1 MPASAPGI
9 IQGGAVMGIDMYL
22 EEVDSQTTSMETFC
36 QLTIAGME
44 DVIRAIDT
52 FNLEPSLQG
61 KAYASAK
68 RYFMETYRVL
78 AEGMILLCQDL
89 QEPNKQLT
97 TNFQAEV
104 ADTDI
109 IEEELVQ
116 QIEEMER
123 LQAGLNDM
131 LDQFPLLKPMDAVY
145 TMCKKKL
152 VTKLES
158 LRLFHQTSATYFDP
172 VIQQAKNLQVGLTE
186 VLQHTGFN
194 ASSGTFST
202 MGMNMTWVAS
212 IEKAWTADQKKKQD
226 AAEEALIKEY
236 EGSMPLSY
244 KYMPKG
250 TYAGFVI
257 KDGKLDTEATL
268 KRVDEQ
274 VELNK
279 ETNAQWLNIFDIV
292 TPVIDLVRFLT
303 GMEPTTGE
311 KIPNNERFLAAG
323 FIIIPFVKV
332 AKLEKFAKLVRNNKA
347 FKFTYEGY
355 DEIFHLSK
363 TEHVGNL
370 KGKSVK
376 LDGVMEKTII
386 YTKRS
391 GSERKILRNKFDS
404 SIRKNYLK
412 KLTSNSEYLKE
423 LKTAGLNE
431 NDIAKMKKGQVP
443 KGYEVHHKLPL
454 DDSGTNDFE
463 NLIIMKKNPYH
474 SVITNTQ
481 NEFSKNMKPGES
493 VKVKF
498 PIPKGII
505 YPPSK

>member
-9 IQGGAVMGIDMYL
+9 IQGGAIMGIDMYL
-22 EEVDSQTTSMETFC
+22 EEVDSQTTSVETFC

-131 LDQFPLLKPMDAVY
+131 LDQFPLLKPMDAIY

-212 IEKAWTADQKKKQD
+212 IEKAWTADQKKKQE

-236 EGSMPLSY
+236 EENMPLPY
-244 KYMPKG
+244 IPKG
-250 TYAGFVI
+250 SYAGFVV

-279 ETNAQWLNIFDIV
+279 ETNAKWLAIFDFV
-292 TPVIDLVRFLT
+292 TPVIDAVRAVF
-303 GMEPTTGE
+303 GVEPTTG
-311 KIPNNERFLAAG
+311 KKVSTGERLLAAG

-332 AKLEKFAKLVRNNKA
+332 TKIEKFAKLARDNKA

-391 GSERKILRNKFDS
+391 SSEAKVLRKEFNSATK
-404 SIRKNYLK
+404 KNYLL
-412 KLTSNSEYLKE
+412 KLANDDEYVKQLKSSG
-423 LKTAGLNE
+423 LK
-431 NDIAKMKKGQVP
+431 DIDIQRMRRGFNP
-443 KGYEVHHKLPL
+443 DGYDVHHKLPL
-454 DDSGTNDFE
+454 DDSGTNQFD
-463 NLIIMKKNPYH
+463 NLILVKKEPYH
-474 SVITNTQ
+474 KILTNSQ
-481 NEFSKNMKPGES
+481 MEFSRKMKAGES

-498 PIPKGII
+498 PIPDGII
-505 YPPSK
+505 YPK

>member
-1 MPASAPGI
+1 MPAPASGI
-9 IQGGAVMGIDMYL
+9 IQGGAIMGIDMYL
-22 EEVDSQTTSMETFC
+22 GEVESQTTSVETFC
-36 QLTIAGME
+36 QLTIDGLE
-44 DVIRAIDT
+44 DVIRAIDM

-61 KAYASAK
+61 KTYASAK

-104 ADTDI
+104 ANTDV

-123 LQAGLNDM
+123 LQAGLKDM
-131 LDQFPLLKPMDAVY
+131 LDQLPLLKPMDAIY
-145 TMCKKKL
+145 TMCKQKL
-152 VTKLES
+152 VTKLEN

-202 MGMNMTWVAS
+202 MGMNMSWVAS
-212 IEKAWTADQKKKQD
+212 IEKAWTADQKKKQE

-236 EGSMPLSY
+236 EENMPLPY
-244 KYMPKG
+244 IPKG
-250 TYAGFVI
+250 SYAGFVV

-279 ETNAQWLNIFDIV
+279 ETNAKWLAIFDFV
-292 TPVIDLVRFLT
+292 TPVIDAVRAVF
-303 GMEPTTGE
+303 GVEPTTG
-311 KIPNNERFLAAG
+311 KKVSTGERLLAAG

-332 AKLEKFAKLVRNNKA
+332 AKIEKFAKLARDNKA

-363 TEHVGNL
+363 TEHVGKL
-370 KGKSVK
+370 KGEAIK

-391 GSERKILRNKFDS
+391 SSEAKVLRKEFNS
-404 SIRKNYLK
+404 SVRKNFLKNLVNDPTSKDILK
-412 KLTSNSEYLKE
+412 K
-423 LKTAGLNE
+423 AGLT
-431 NDIAKMKKGQVP
+431 DKDFLRMKDGNPPLDFQ
-443 KGYEVHHKLPL
+443 VHHKLPL
-454 DDSGTNDFE
+454 DDSGTNDYG
-463 NLIIMKKNPYH
+463 NLMLIKNNPYH
-474 SVITNTQ
+474 KVITNSQ
-481 NEFSKNMKPGES
+481 IVFSSKMKPGES

-498 PIPKGII
+498 PIPDGII
-505 YPPSK
+505 YPKK

>member
-1 MPASAPGI
+1 MPASAPSI
-9 IQGGAVMGIDMYL
+9 IQGGAKMGIDMYL
-22 EEVDSQTTSMETFC
+22 EEVDSQTTSVETFC

-268 KRVDEQ
+268 QRVDEQ

-292 TPVIDLVRFLT
+292 TPAIDLVRFLT

-463 NLIIMKKNPYH
+463 NLIIMKKIH
-474 SVITNTQ
+474 
-481 NEFSKNMKPGES
+481 
-493 VKVKF
+493 
-498 PIPKGII
+498 II
-505 YPPSK
+505 VL

>member
-1 MPASAPGI
+1 
-9 IQGGAVMGIDMYL
+9 MGIDMYL
-22 EEVDSQTTSMETFC
+22 EEVDSQTTSVETFC

-268 KRVDEQ
+268 QRVDEQ

-292 TPVIDLVRFLT
+292 TPAIDLVRFLT

-463 NLIIMKKNPYH
+463 NLIIMKKIH
-474 SVITNTQ
+474 
-481 NEFSKNMKPGES
+481 
-493 VKVKF
+493 
-498 PIPKGII
+498 II
-505 YPPSK
+505 VL

>member
-1 MPASAPGI
+1 MPAPASGI
-9 IQGGAVMGIDMYL
+9 IQGGAIMGIDMYL
-22 EEVDSQTTSMETFC
+22 GEVESQTTSVETFC
-36 QLTIAGME
+36 QLTIDGLE
-44 DVIRAIDT
+44 DVIRAIDM

-61 KAYASAK
+61 KTYASAK

-104 ADTDI
+104 ANTDV

-123 LQAGLNDM
+123 LQAGLKDM
-131 LDQFPLLKPMDAVY
+131 LDQLPLLKPMDAIY

-152 VTKLES
+152 VTKLEN

-202 MGMNMTWVAS
+202 MGMNMSWVAS
-212 IEKAWTADQKKKQD
+212 IEKAWTADQKKKQE

-279 ETNAQWLNIFDIV
+279 ETNANWLNIFDIV
-292 TPVIDLVRFLT
+292 TPAIDLVRFLT

-311 KIPNNERFLAAG
+311 KIPNKERYLAAG

-363 TEHVGNL
+363 TEHVGKL
-370 KGKSVK
+370 RGEAIK

-391 GSERKILRNKFDS
+391 SHEAKVLRKEFNS
-404 SIRKNYLK
+404 SVRKRYLK
-412 KLTSNSEYLKE
+412 NIAMDDEAIKE
-423 LKTAGLNE
+423 FKAAGLTDKTIE
-431 NDIAKMKKGQVP
+431 KMKQGVVP
-443 KGYEVHHKLPL
+443 NGYEVHHKLPL
-454 DDSGTNDFE
+454 DDSGTNDYG
-463 NLIIMKKNPYH
+463 NLILIKIEPYH
-474 SVITNTQ
+474 RVITNSQ
-481 NEFSKNMKPGES
+481 LAFSRNMKVGES

-498 PIPKGII
+498 PMPEGNI
-505 YPPSK
+505 YPK

>member
-1 MPASAPGI
+1 MPAPAPGI
-9 IQGGAVMGIDMYL
+9 IQGGAIMGIDMYL
-22 EEVDSQTTSMETFC
+22 EEVDSQTTSVETFC

-104 ADTDI
+104 ANTDV

-123 LQAGLNDM
+123 LQADLKDM
-131 LDQFPLLKPMDAVY
+131 LDQFPLLKPMDDIY

-152 VTKLES
+152 VTKLEN

-194 ASSGTFST
+194 ASGGTFST
-202 MGMNMTWVAS
+202 MGMNMSWVAS
-212 IEKAWTADQKKKQD
+212 IEKAWTADQKKKQE

-236 EGSMPLSY
+236 EENMPLPY
-244 KYMPKG
+244 IPKG
-250 TYAGFVI
+250 SYAGFVV

-279 ETNAQWLNIFDIV
+279 ETNAKWLAIFDFL
-292 TPVIDLVRFLT
+292 TPVIDAVRAVF
-303 GMEPTTGE
+303 GVEPTTG
-311 KIPNNERFLAAG
+311 KKVSTGERLTAAG

-332 AKLEKFAKLVRNNKA
+332 AKLEKFAKLARDNKA

-355 DEIFHLSK
+355 DDVFHLSK
-363 TEHVGNL
+363 TEHVGKL
-370 KGKSVK
+370 KGEAIK

-391 GSERKILRNKFDS
+391 SSEAKVLRKEFNSGTK
-404 SIRKNYLK
+404 KNYLL
-412 KLTSNSEYLKE
+412 KLASDDEYIKQLKA
-423 LKTAGLNE
+423 AGLK
-431 NDIAKMKKGQVP
+431 DIDIQRMKKGFNP
-443 KGYEVHHKLPL
+443 DGYDVHHKLPL
-454 DDSGTNDFE
+454 DDSGTNQFD
-463 NLIIMKKNPYH
+463 NLILVKKDPYH
-474 SVITNTQ
+474 KILTNSQ
-481 NEFSKNMKPGES
+481 MEFSRKMKAGES

-498 PIPKGII
+498 PVPKGII
-505 YPPSK
+505 YPK

>member
-292 TPVIDLVRFLT
+292 TPAIDLVRFLT

-363 TEHVGNL
+363 TEHVGKL
-370 KGKSVK
+370 RGEAIK

-391 GSERKILRNKFDS
+391 SSEAKVLRKEFNS
-404 SIRKNYLK
+404 SVRKSYLTNLVKDKSVIKELENAGLK
-412 KLTSNSEYLKE
+412 KS
-423 LKTAGLNE
+423 
-431 NDIAKMKKGQVP
+431 DIQLMKNGKVP
-443 KGYEVHHKLPL
+443 SGYSVHHKLPL
-454 DDSGTNDFE
+454 DDSGTNSFD
-463 NLIIMKKNPYH
+463 NLMLIKDEPYH
-474 SVITNTQ
+474 KLITNAQTQ
-481 NEFSKNMKPGES
+481 FSKKLKAGES

-498 PIPKGII
+498 PIPDGNI
-505 YPPSK
+505 YPK

>member
-1 MPASAPGI
+1 
-9 IQGGAVMGIDMYL
+9 MGIDMYL
-22 EEVDSQTTSMETFC
+22 EEVDSQTTSVETFC

-212 IEKAWTADQKKKQD
+212 IEKAWTADQKKKQE

-279 ETNAQWLNIFDIV
+279 ETNAQW
-292 TPVIDLVRFLT
+292 
-303 GMEPTTGE
+303 
-311 KIPNNERFLAAG
+311 
-323 FIIIPFVKV
+323 
-332 AKLEKFAKLVRNNKA
+332 
-347 FKFTYEGY
+347 
-355 DEIFHLSK
+355 
-363 TEHVGNL
+363 
-370 KGKSVK
+370 
-376 LDGVMEKTII
+376 
-386 YTKRS
+386 
-391 GSERKILRNKFDS
+391 
-404 SIRKNYLK
+404 
-412 KLTSNSEYLKE
+412 
-423 LKTAGLNE
+423 
-431 NDIAKMKKGQVP
+431 
-443 KGYEVHHKLPL
+443 
-454 DDSGTNDFE
+454 
-463 NLIIMKKNPYH
+463 
-474 SVITNTQ
+474 
-481 NEFSKNMKPGES
+481 
-493 VKVKF
+493 
-498 PIPKGII
+498 
-505 YPPSK
+505 

>member
-1 MPASAPGI
+1 
-9 IQGGAVMGIDMYL
+9 MGIDMYL
-22 EEVDSQTTSMETFC
+22 EEVDSQTTSVETFC

-104 ADTDI
+104 ANTDV

-123 LQAGLNDM
+123 LQADLKDM
-131 LDQFPLLKPMDAVY
+131 LDQFPLLKPMDDIY

-152 VTKLES
+152 VTKLEN

-194 ASSGTFST
+194 ASGGTFST
-202 MGMNMTWVAS
+202 MGMNMSWVAS
-212 IEKAWTADQKKKQD
+212 IEKAWTADQKKKQE

-236 EGSMPLSY
+236 EENMPLPY
-244 KYMPKG
+244 IPKG
-250 TYAGFVI
+250 SYAGFVV

-279 ETNAQWLNIFDIV
+279 ETNAKWLAIFDFL
-292 TPVIDLVRFLT
+292 TPVIDAVRAVF
-303 GMEPTTGE
+303 GVEPTTG
-311 KIPNNERFLAAG
+311 KKVSTGERLTAAG

-332 AKLEKFAKLVRNNKA
+332 AKLEKFAKLARDNKA

-355 DEIFHLSK
+355 DDVFHLSK
-363 TEHVGNL
+363 TEHVGKL
-370 KGKSVK
+370 KGEAIK

-391 GSERKILRNKFDS
+391 SSEAKVLRKEFNSGTK
-404 SIRKNYLK
+404 KNYLL
-412 KLTSNSEYLKE
+412 KLASDDEYIKQLKA
-423 LKTAGLNE
+423 AGLK
-431 NDIAKMKKGQVP
+431 DIDIQRMKKGFNP
-443 KGYEVHHKLPL
+443 DGYDVHHKLPL
-454 DDSGTNDFE
+454 DDSGTNQFD
-463 NLIIMKKNPYH
+463 NLILVKKDPYH
-474 SVITNTQ
+474 KILTNSQ
-481 NEFSKNMKPGES
+481 MEFSRKMKAGES

-498 PIPKGII
+498 PVPKGII
-505 YPPSK
+505 YPK